1 MQIAISKRLAT
12 IAVTLATFLFF
23 VILLW
28 RTFGFAPSM
37 LPGYPGDAF
46 FPRLIIGFGLIWCG
60 VLLFRLSKGSDLIV
74 TDEHSEVLVPLRSF
88 SLICCY
94 VLGYVLLLD
103 GIGFEI
109 TTFLFLSA
117 LFATRLR
124 GNQSQRLFRTLFISF
139 ITTIFC
145 WAIFAIVLNVNFP
158 VKLLPNYI
166 DF

>member
-1 MQIAISKRLAT
+1 MQIAISQRLAT

-46 FPRLIIGFGLIWCG
+46 FPRLIIGFGLTWCG
-60 VLLFRLSKGSDLIV
+60 VLLFRLSRGSDIV
-74 TDEHSEVLVPLRSF
+74 VIDEHSEVSVPLRSF

-103 GIGFEI
+103 SIGFEI
-109 TTFLFLSA
+109 TTFLFVSA

-124 GNQSQRLFRTLFISF
+124 GNRSQRFFRTLLISF

-166 DF
+166 DL

>member
-1 MQIAISKRLAT
+1 MQNSISQLFAT
-12 IAVTLATFLFF
+12 IAVTLATSLFF

-60 VLLFRLSKGSDLIV
+60 VLLFRLFKGSDIIV
-74 TDEHSEVLVPLRSF
+74 TDDHSEVLVPLRSF

-103 GIGFEI
+103 IIGFGI
-109 TTFLFLSA
+109 IK
-117 LFATRLR
+117 
-124 GNQSQRLFRTLFISF
+124 FI
-139 ITTIFC
+139 
-145 WAIFAIVLNVNFP
+145 P
-158 VKLLPNYI
+158 
-166 DF
+166 